1 MINERNDLLNEK
13 QPQKAQNL
21 LFEFSFIRLNSGH
34 KSKIFISYTIQAIDF
49 KQ

>member
-21 LFEFSFIRLNSGH
+21 LFELLFEFSFIRLNSGH
-34 KSKIFISYTIQAIDF
+34 KSKNIHFIYNTSD
-49 KQ
+49 